1 MSKVSDGYYYEVLL
15 CLREKDGK
23 IVEFVNFLFMVEC
36 FEMNVNVD
44 KWVVI
49 NMFKWLFENFE
60 YFVEL
65 RWCSINFNCYLL
77 VDRDFMLFILNVFEI
92 FNIFYNKICFEV
104 IELVVIIKMED
115 IFVFMCIFNC
125 FGCLFVLDD
134 FGSGFFLYS
143 YFKSLLV
150 N

>member
-1 MSKVSDGYYYEVLL
+1 
-15 CLREKDGK
+15 
-23 IVEFVNFLFMVEC
+23 
-36 FEMNVNVD
+36 
-44 KWVVI
+44 
-49 NMFKWLFENFE
+49 
-60 YFVEL
+60 
-65 RWCSINFNCYLL
+65 
-77 VDRDFMLFILNVFEI
+77 MLFILNVFEI

-150 N
+150 NQVKIDGMFIKDMLNDSVDMVMVVLINDVVKVMGM